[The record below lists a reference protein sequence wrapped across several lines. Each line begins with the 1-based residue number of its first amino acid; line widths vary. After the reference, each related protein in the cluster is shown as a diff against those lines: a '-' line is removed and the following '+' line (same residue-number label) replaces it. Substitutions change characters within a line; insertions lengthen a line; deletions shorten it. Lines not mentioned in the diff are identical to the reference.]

1 MRHYTLTSLAL
12 IALFFM
18 SWNLNAQEIGVATP
32 YSDSFQGRKTASGEA
47 YDKNKL
53 TGAHKTLPFGTQIRV
68 TRLDNK
74 KSVTVRINDRGPYI
88 SGRVV
93 EISRK
98 AAERLDLLEV
108 GQADVKIEVTRQG
121 DDFDEAVASSEPPMT
136 VVKST
141 KPKTESTKV
150 NKSPTPPAYDTKETT
165 RKSTKKADLKL
176 TEKSPPKK
184 AAAAAAA
191 STKKAATKKAA
202 PAPAP
207 AQEVK
212 EAQLV
217 TAKEYTQRGLY
228 QIELRKPKAE
238 GYGVQVAAVTSYESM
253 MSQVAV
259 YQGKWFKKV
268 MVGIEAGADGKDIY
282 KIILGNFE
290 DRTSAN
296 NYKKQLKKK
305 KKINGFVIDL
315 AEINQD

>member
-12 IALFFM
+12 ITLFLM
-18 SWNLNAQEIGVATP
+18 SWQLNAQELGVATP
-32 YSDSFQGRKTASGEA
+32 YSDSFQGRKTASGQP

-108 GQADVKIEVTRQG
+108 GQADVKIEVTRPG
-121 DDFDEAVASSEPPMT
+121 SDFDEAVASKEPPMT
-136 VVKST
+136 VVKSS
-141 KPKTESTKV
+141 KPKTVTSKV
-150 NKSPTPPAYDTKETT
+150 NKSPTPPAYDTKTTT
-165 RKSTKKADLKL
+165 RKSTKKSDLKL
-176 TEKSPPKK
+176 TEKAPPKK
-184 AAAAAAA
+184 A
-191 STKKAATKKAA
+191 KAPTPTKKAA
-202 PAPAP
+202 PAKVQKAAP
-207 AQEVK
+207 VQAVVE
-212 EAQLV
+212 EAKLV
-217 TAKEYTQRGLY
+217 TGKEYTQRGLY

-238 GYGVQVAAVTSYESM
+238 GFGVQVAAVTSYESM
-253 MSQVAV
+253 MKQVAV

-290 DRTSAN
+290 ERKAAD

-305 KKINGFVIDL
+305 KKISGFVIDL
-315 AEINQD
+315 AAVNQ